1 MSCRADLVPS
11 IDQFKLNYQLYSGVS
26 SWHLPSSP
34 SIRHLDTPSNVVLSR
49 LVMFLRSVTKI
60 QEKEATRRWSMT
72 FTEHQAAMTKVCG
85 LLFLVQISC
94 WTPYAVLCLWTIV
107 LPPETLN
114 VYYTLLPSIC
124 CKLSPI
130 LNAMVI
136 WWNVPRITAGF
147 FYLKRGRK
155 GRMPSEL
162 FDYR

>member
-1 MSCRADLVPS
+1 
-11 IDQFKLNYQLYSGVS
+11 
-26 SWHLPSSP
+26 
-34 SIRHLDTPSNVVLSR
+34 
-49 LVMFLRSVTKI
+49 MFLRSVHQI
-60 QEKEATRRWSMT
+60 QDKEATRRWSVT

-94 WTPYAVLCLWTIV
+94 WTPYAVLCLWTTV

-124 CKLSPI
+124 CKLSPV